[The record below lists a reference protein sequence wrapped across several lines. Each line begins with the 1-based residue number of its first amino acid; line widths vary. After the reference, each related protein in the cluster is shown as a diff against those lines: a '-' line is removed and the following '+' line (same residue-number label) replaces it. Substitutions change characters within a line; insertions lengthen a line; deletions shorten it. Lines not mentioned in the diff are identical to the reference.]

1 MDAAHFEQ
9 HFSWLKTYAH
19 ELREAAQTL
28 EEEGDIY
35 KARAVRVLREK
46 GPHEA
51 RTALEAVGRTIDAI
65 KGKVRELDDAYR
77 TIIRELSA

>member
-9 HFSWLKTYAH
+9 HFSWLKTNTH
-19 ELREAAQTL
+19 ELREAAETL
-28 EEEGDIY
+28 EEEGDIF

-51 RTALEAVGRTIDAI
+51 RAMLEAVGRTIDAI
-65 KGKVRELDDAYR
+65 RRG
-77 TIIRELSA
+77 